1 MRLLVLALCL
11 VGLAACTSWRVQ
23 ADADCRAYGY
33 LPQTDAYAACL
44 ERAHV
49 AYRERWQALVVK
61 ARHGFLYIF
70 AESSRLYLRNCSS
83 TSKYEGERQN
93 TRSARVRRHVHIAGL
108 LPFRHSR
115 LASALV

>member
-33 LPQTDAYAACL
+33 LPLTDAYAACL

-49 AYRERWQALVVK
+49 AYRERSLALILGLAQAQAQYHATQPVRQRPVYCTTSQV
-61 ARHGFLYIF
+61 GQYLY
-70 AESSRLYLRNCSS
+70 
-83 TSKYEGERQN
+83 TSCY
-93 TRSARVRRHVHIAGL
+93 
-108 LPFRHSR
+108 
-115 LASALV
+115 